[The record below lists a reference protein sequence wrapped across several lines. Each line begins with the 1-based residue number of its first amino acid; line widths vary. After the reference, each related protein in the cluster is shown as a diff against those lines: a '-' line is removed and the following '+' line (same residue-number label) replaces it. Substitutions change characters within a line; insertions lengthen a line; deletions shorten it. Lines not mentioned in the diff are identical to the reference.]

1 MYVSGRSPNDELPS
15 KPFGMI
21 PDELKYPPIEKELGL
36 RSGFSDKE
44 RKFSEYTIM
53 KQNETE
59 RAIKE
64 EEGRRLGIDD
74 DAAFYDEG
82 EFLSLISCLACVCVE
97 RNCRHHFYFEIKFR
111 SSFLLM
117 LCHFPEFESC

>member
-1 MYVSGRSPNDELPS
+1 
-15 KPFGMI
+15 MI

-64 EEGRRLGIDD
+64 EEGRKLGVDD

-82 EFLSLISCLACVCVE
+82 KLKCFTNILYTLLRLIIPCLHVHV
-97 RNCRHHFYFEIKFR
+97 
-111 SSFLLM
+111 LLVVVVK
-117 LCHFPEFESC
+117 LGKILQQVVL

>member
-1 MYVSGRSPNDELPS
+1 
-15 KPFGMI
+15 MI

-64 EEGRRLGIDD
+64 EEGRRLGVDD

-82 EFLSLISCLACVCVE
+82 KLKCFTNIIKYSTPFFVSLFHVCMCVLVVVLIYSCS
-97 RNCRHHFYFEIKFR
+97 KFK
-111 SSFLLM
+111 
-117 LCHFPEFESC
+117 